1 MANGNK
7 VVIVTQARIGST
19 RFPKKIIQNLG
30 GKKLIDH
37 HLNRLLKVSN
47 ADKVIVATTKEE
59 EIGELINILN
69 NKQVK
74 IYQGRTNNVLDRF
87 YNSVKDEEANYVVI
101 VTSDCPLIDPDL
113 LEKVIAFTVDKEL
126 DYGSNTL

>member
-1 MANGNK
+1 MVNGNK
-7 VVIVTQARIGST
+7 VVIVTQARMGST

-37 HLNRLLKVSN
+37 HLSRLLKVSN

-59 EIGELINILN
+59 GIGELINILN

-74 IYQGRTNNVLDRF
+74 IYQGSTDNVLDRF
-87 YNSVKDEEANYVVI
+87 YNAVKDEGANYVVR
-101 VTSDCPLIDPDL
+101 VTSDCPLIDPQL
-113 LEKVIAFTVDKEL
+113 VDDCVAKL
-126 DYGSNTL
+126 